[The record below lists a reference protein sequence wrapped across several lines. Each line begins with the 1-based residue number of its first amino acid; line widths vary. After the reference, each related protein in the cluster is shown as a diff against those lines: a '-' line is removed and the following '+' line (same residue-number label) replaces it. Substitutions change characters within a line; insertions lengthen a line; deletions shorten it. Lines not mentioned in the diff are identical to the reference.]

1 MSPVVVS
8 LWIYPVKSLA
18 GIPVKEATITSRGF
32 RHDRRLMLVDREGK
46 FVTAR
51 EFPTLLLV
59 ETAIEDG
66 DILRLTFP
74 SIRPSAKRGPARS
87 SIQLQPCSP
96 FPHRLR
102 RLRADEQLRSLRLPL
117 APSDGATCTVTIWDD
132 RVAARA
138 GFSGE
143 ADAMFSEYLGFPV
156 RLTYLADDEHRPVDA
171 RYATAGQEVS
181 FADGFPFLAT
191 VVASLEALGAGIP
204 MERFRPNLVLDGL
217 AAFAEDD
224 FAGFRVGDHVEFQ
237 SVKPCSR
244 CPMVNSISL
253 PEHSGEIAPY
263 VGAAPLAQVA
273 TVHPRVVGTKRSAVF
288 GANLIATTG
297 SLGGRVAVGAPCTIF

>member
-74 SIRPSAKRGPARS
+74 SIRPSAKREPARS
-87 SIQLQPCSP
+87 SI
-96 FPHRLR
+96 R
-102 RLRADEQLRSLRLPL
+102 LRSLRLPL

-273 TVHPRVVGTKRSAVF
+273 MVHPRVVGTKRSAVF
-288 GANLIATTG
+288 GANLIATAG
-297 SLGGRVAVGAPCTIF
+297 SLGGRVAVGAPCTII